1 MMKSELTIELD
12 AGVYGHLAKLAVSQ
26 RRLPVEVAEEA
37 IGVYVDAMAPGG
49 DQETVEV
56 TLPASTVQ
64 YWTRRGEPLGR
75 SAGQELAV
83 HILLKTIETMRD
95 DSREAGR

>member
-1 MMKSELTIELD
+1 MKHELTIEPD
-12 AGVYGHLAKLAVSQ
+12 AGVYGRLCRLAVQQ

-37 IGVYVDAMAPGG
+37 VGVYVEALAPGG

-56 TLPASTVQ
+56 TLPVSTVQ

-83 HILLKTIETMRD
+83 HILLKTIEAMRD
-95 DSREAGR
+95 DSKESGR

>member
-1 MMKSELTIELD
+1 MQKQELTIELD
-12 AGVYGHLAKLAVSQ
+12 AGFYGRLAKLVVSQ
-26 RRLPVEVAEEA
+26 RRLPVEIAEEA
-37 IGVYVDAMAPGG
+37 VGVYVDALAPRD

-64 YWTRRGEPLGR
+64 YWTLRAEPLCR
-75 SAGQELAV
+75 SAGQKLAV
-83 HILLKTIETMRD
+83 HILLKTIEAMRD

>member
-1 MMKSELTIELD
+1 MQKNELTIELPGD
-12 AGVYGHLAKLAVSQ
+12 VYGRLCRLAVSQ

-37 IGVYVDAMAPGG
+37 VGVYVDALAPRG
-49 DQETVEV
+49 DQGTVEV

-95 DSREAGR
+95 DNREAVR